1 MSNYLRPT
9 IAVTLLLL
17 GFYYLRY
24 NSNYQEALNNPT
36 YKLYDKL
43 SETLIEEEKEKFITN
58 DEIRA
63 EQEQIL
69 DQVALLKAFYNNISG
84 KFVQARVC

>member
-9 IAVTLLLL
+9 IAVTLLLV

-24 NSNYQEALNNPT
+24 NSNYQEALSKPT
-36 YKLYDKL
+36 YKLYDTL

-69 DQVALLKAFYNNISG
+69 AQVALLKAFYNNISG